1 MSTRGCPAF
10 DEDLS
15 AWIDGELA
23 APRRSAV
30 GAHLASCSA
39 CTARVAELRAV
50 DRALRS
56 LPEPAVRAAL
66 RERLGESLSGA
77 RPSAA
82 PAMRRA
88 PARHRFAPARHRFAP
103 GRRRFAPG
111 RRPALLALPVAAA
124 AALALALLLRP
135 AALPEDASL
144 PPTLADAPAAGEL
157 EALDPE
163 VLAVVLELDT
173 IEDLPVIAN
182 LEVLERLIAAEAG

>member
-1 MSTRGCPAF
+1 
-10 DEDLS
+10 
-15 AWIDGELA
+15 
-23 APRRSAV
+23 
-30 GAHLASCSA
+30 
-39 CTARVAELRAV
+39 
-50 DRALRS
+50 
-56 LPEPAVRAAL
+56 
-66 RERLGESLSGA
+66 
-77 RPSAA
+77 
-82 PAMRRA
+82 MRRA